1 MKKLPIITEEEK
13 KRILSL
19 HNDPLNEDIEFL
31 KKLKDAF
38 TNLVSG
44 GKEIGK
50 NIVDKLSDVLD
61 VDKKSIEDVID
72 KTPELKDKTP
82 ELKDKTS
89 KEKDSKNKDSIGKV
103 SEKGQKLLDNPI
115 FKEKLKEISDAIDID
130 EKYIIKLMKHES
142 GLDPTI
148 KNSIGCVGLIQF
160 CPGGGATKTI
170 NGKSYSLEELRY
182 DLEAQMEAIK
192 DFWVRGYRNGKIKE
206 PADLY
211 IYNFFPVAAGKSD
224 NFVLKAK
231 GLSAK
236 TVAHANPVFNRVLG
250 RDRDTALTVGDL
262 KDYYEK
268 TNMV

>member
-61 VDKKSIEDVID
+61 VDKKSIEDVI
-72 KTPELKDKTP
+72 DKTP

-160 CPGGGATKTI
+160 CPDGKGGSSKTI
-170 NGKSYSLEELRY
+170 VEKIEL
-182 DLEAQMEAIK
+182 IK
-192 DFWVRGYRNGKIKE
+192 KH
-206 PADLY
+206 
-211 IYNFFPVAAGKSD
+211 S
-224 NFVLKAK
+224 
-231 GLSAK
+231 
-236 TVAHANPVFNRVLG
+236 
-250 RDRDTALTVGDL
+250 
-262 KDYYEK
+262 EK
-268 TNMV
+268 